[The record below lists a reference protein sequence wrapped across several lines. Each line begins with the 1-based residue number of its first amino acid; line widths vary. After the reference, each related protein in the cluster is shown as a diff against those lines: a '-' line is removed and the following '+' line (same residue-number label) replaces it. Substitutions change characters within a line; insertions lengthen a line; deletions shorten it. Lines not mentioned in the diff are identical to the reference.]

1 MTESLGRMLRE
12 AREAKGYV
20 LEDVERA
27 TRIRAKYL
35 EALEE
40 GDFEALPSEAQ
51 LRGFLRNY
59 AQFLSLDG
67 EQVLAHYKE
76 ALGQPAGASA
86 PLSANQKPAP
96 AAPASPTDQSAAPP
110 PRPSAGQ
117 PVNPTPQIH
126 WRRLRLLSPDFLV
139 GGTVT
144 LLLVLLLL
152 WGVVQITTH
161 LLQTSSRPTLSPIP
175 ALHGATP
182 ATAAASPTVVEAT
195 ATVEL
200 PTPLA
205 VYTGVNLIVRAEQ
218 RVWLRV
224 TVDGGEAFAG
234 LLAPGASKEFTGQN
248 VIELITGNGQG
259 TRVIWNG
266 RDQGT
271 LGELGE
277 VVDRL
282 WTLDGMIVPTPTVGP
297 TIPPPTETPN
307 A

>member
-1 MTESLGRMLRE
+1 MTETLGRMLRE

-27 TRIRAKYL
+27 TRIRARYL

-40 GDFEALPSEAQ
+40 GDFEALPSAAQ
-51 LRGFLRNY
+51 VRGFLRNY
-59 AQFLSLDG
+59 AQFLSLDS

-76 ALGQPAGASA
+76 ALGQPAGLSTSLSPNHKQA
-86 PLSANQKPAP
+86 PTS
-96 AAPASPTDQSAAPP
+96 PASPIDQSTAPP

-117 PVNPTPQIH
+117 PVKPTPQIH
-126 WRRLRLLSPDFLV
+126 LRRLRLLSPDFLV
-139 GGTVT
+139 GGIVT
-144 LLLVLLLL
+144 LLLVLLLI
-152 WGVVQITTH
+152 WGVVQITTY
-161 LLQTSSRPTLSPIP
+161 LLQTSSSAAISPTP
-175 ALHGATP
+175 ALDGTTP

-205 VYTGVNLIVRAEQ
+205 VYTGINLIVRAEQ

-224 TVDGGEAFAG
+224 TIDGVEAFAG

-248 VIELITGNGQG
+248 VIELVTGNGQG

-277 VVDRL
+277 VADRL
-282 WTLDGMIVPTPTVGP
+282 WTVDGMIFPTPTAAPAV
-297 TIPPPTETPN
+297 PPTETPSP
-307 A
+307 